1 MKTSIILVAAGKGE
15 RFGQPKWKVQFAG
28 KTTLEHC
35 LGTIAQLEFEKELII
50 VMPSFSIPT
59 SVEESLFLNLLR
71 DFSASS
77 PQGTTSTS
85 VEMTKGGESRCKSV
99 QAGLEKATGDLIII
113 HNVANPLASTEDFIR
128 IRDILIEQDAA
139 CFVGQKNVDT
149 LRRVVDE
156 QSSTIDRSDIW
167 RVQTPQGFRS
177 ASLRKLIETN
187 NETDLTDE
195 VQLFEGSGIPV
206 VAIETAPQNQK
217 ITYPQD
223 LELMEQYLRQEV
235 LVGIGEDSHY
245 FDTTG
250 TIILGGVKIEGIPKL
265 HGNSDGDVILHALFN
280 AISSALGK
288 RSLGI
293 TADPMAE
300 QGIIDSSEYLQVIL
314 KEVHQQGYK
323 INNLSVSLECSQPKI
338 EPISDDLK
346 KSLSQLLRT
355 ETQHIGI
362 TATSGEGLTSFGKG
376 EGIRCTCLVSLAKF
390 L

>member
-15 RFGQPKWKVQFAG
+15 RFGQPKWGVQLAG
-28 KTTLEHC
+28 KTLLEWS
-35 LGTIAQLEFEKELII
+35 LDIVSKLDFEMEVI
-50 VMPSFSIPT
+50 VVVSPGGERDFSIPPLPMT
-59 SVEESLFLNLLR
+59 SRLQSKWK
-71 DFSASS
+71 
-77 PQGTTSTS
+77 
-85 VEMTKGGESRCKSV
+85 KGGNTRYESV
-99 QAGLEKATGDLIII
+99 QAGLQEATGDLIII
-113 HNVANPLASTEDFIR
+113 HNIANPLASTEDFIR
-128 IRDILIEQDAA
+128 IRDVLLEQDAA

-156 QSSTIDRSDIW
+156 KSSTIDRSDIW

-177 ASLRKLIETN
+177 ASLRKLIESN
-187 NETDLTDE
+187 KETDLTDE
-195 VQLFEGSGIPV
+195 VQLFEKSGTPV
-206 VAIETAPQNQK
+206 VAIETSPQNQK

-223 LELMEQYLRQEV
+223 LELMERYLGHEV

-250 TIILGGVKIEGIPKL
+250 TIVLGGVKIEGVPKL
-265 HGNSDGDVILHALFN
+265 QGNSDGDVILHALFN

-314 KEVHQQGYK
+314 EEVRTQGYS
-323 INNLSVSLECSQPKI
+323 INNVSISLECSQPKI
-338 EPISDDLK
+338 EPLSDSIK
-346 KSLSQLLRT
+346 NSLSQLLT
-355 ETQHIGI
+355 INHQQIGI

-376 EGIRCTCLVSLAKF
+376 EGIRCLCIVTLSKSSYISRGMGSN
-390 L
+390 